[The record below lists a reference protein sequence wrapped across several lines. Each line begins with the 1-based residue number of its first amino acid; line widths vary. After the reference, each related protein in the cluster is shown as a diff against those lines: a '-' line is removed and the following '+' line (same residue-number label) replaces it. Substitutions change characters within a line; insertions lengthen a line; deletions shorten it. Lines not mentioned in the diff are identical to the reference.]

1 MECESEIRY
10 CLLIRNY
17 FLPTALTALSSCQ
30 QLLNASNYV
39 ELDQTF
45 INRSSQPGVS
55 ARGSTPSNDKRKNDL
70 EKLNL

>member
-1 MECESEIRY
+1 M
-10 CLLIRNY
+10 LINSKGRNY

-55 ARGSTPSNDKRKNDL
+55 ARGGTPMISIEMIWRS
-70 EKLNL
+70 